1 MEGGG
6 SMLARIYADIR
17 WFLGQIGEQFVENGL
32 LNSAAALTY
41 TTLFAVVPLMTVGYV
56 ILSVLPAFSGVSE
69 QIQNFVFDNFVPES
83 SALIQ
88 DTLNDFAS
96 QARGLT
102 LAGVAFLIIT
112 AFLMLV
118 TMEQAFNRIWQVTQP
133 RRGLPRFLV
142 YWGVLTC
149 GPPLLAA
156 GLLISSYL
164 ISLPLVSDIDAFGL
178 RETLLGFVPVLFS
191 VAGFTILYYA
201 MPNCHVPF
209 RHALVGGVLTMLLF
223 EGAKWVFAEVV
234 SNSSMALIYGTFAAV
249 PLFLTWIYLVWA
261 LILASAIFVR
271 TLALERGET
280 ESDGEPLLVKAARV
294 LNLLYQAHMRGEA
307 VTDAQITKVVN
318 LTREERRV
326 VFGVLEQMNLL
337 SHTDQ
342 KEHALGRNLKSVTL
356 WDLYQR
362 LPGGLEP
369 DLIVTTDDLGRLCV
383 PLKDFVDFGA
393 DHLSKS
399 LDELFAGPAG
409 DPA

>member
-1 MEGGG
+1 
-6 SMLARIYADIR
+6 MLARIYADIR

-209 RHALVGGVLTMLLF
+209 RHALVGGILTMLLF

>member
-1 MEGGG
+1 MEGGS
-6 SMLARIYADIR
+6 SMLARIYADVR
-17 WFLGQIGEQFVENGL
+17 WFLEQIAEQFVANGL
-32 LNSAAALTY
+32 PTSAAALTY

-56 ILSVLPAFSGVSE
+56 ILSVLPAFSGVSD
-69 QIQNFVFDNFVPES
+69 QIQNFVFENFVPES
-83 SALIQ
+83 SAAIQ
-88 DTLNDFAS
+88 DALNDFAS

-102 LAGVAFLIIT
+102 LAGVAFLIVT

-118 TMEQAFNRIWQVTQP
+118 TMEQTFNRIWQVSQP

-149 GPPLLAA
+149 GPPLLAG
-156 GLLISSYL
+156 GLLVSSYL
-164 ISLPLVSDIDAFGL
+164 ISLPLVSDIDTFGL
-178 RETLLGFVPVLFS
+178 RETLLGFIPVLFS
-191 VAGFTILYYA
+191 TAGFTILYYA

-209 RHALVGGVLTMLLF
+209 RHALIGGVMTMLLF
-223 EGAKWVFAEVV
+223 EAAKWVFKVVV

-307 VTDAQITKVVN
+307 VTDAEITKAVK
-318 LTREERRV
+318 LTREERGT
-326 VFGVLEQMNLL
+326 VFDVLEHMNLL

-342 KEHALGRNLKSVTL
+342 KEYTLGRNLKSVTL

-362 LPGGLEP
+362 LPQGLEP
-369 DLIVTTDDLGRLCV
+369 EHIETTDSLSKLCV
-383 PLKDFVDFGA
+383 PLKDFVEFGL
-393 DHLSKS
+393 DRLSKS
-399 LDELFAGPAG
+399 LDELFEGPAVERS
-409 DPA
+409 

>member
-1 MEGGG
+1 
-6 SMLARIYADIR
+6 MLARIYADIR

-88 DTLNDFAS
+88 ETLNDFAS

>member
-1 MEGGG
+1 
-6 SMLARIYADIR
+6 MLARIYADIR

>member
-6 SMLARIYADIR
+6 SMLARIYADVR
-17 WFLGQIGEQFVENGL
+17 WFLEQIVVQFVEHGL
-32 LNSAAALTY
+32 PTSAAALTY

-56 ILSVLPAFSGVSE
+56 ILSVLPAFSGVSD
-69 QIQNFVFDNFVPES
+69 QIQSFVFENFVPES

-88 DTLNDFAS
+88 DRLNDFSS

-118 TMEQAFNRIWQVTQP
+118 TMEQTFNRIWQVTQP

-149 GPPLLAA
+149 GPPLLAG
-156 GLLISSYL
+156 GLLVSSYL
-164 ISLPLVSDIDAFGL
+164 ISLPLVSDIDTFGL
-178 RETLLGFVPVLFS
+178 RETVLGFVPVIFS

-209 RHALVGGVLTMLLF
+209 RHALVGGFVTMLLF
-223 EGAKWVFAEVV
+223 EGAKWVFTAVV
-234 SNSSMALIYGTFAAV
+234 SNSGMALIYGTFAAV

-307 VTDAQITKVVN
+307 VTDVDITKTVN
-318 LTREERRV
+318 LTREERKL
-326 VFGVLEQMNLL
+326 VFEVLEQMNLL
-337 SHTDQ
+337 SATEQ
-342 KEHALGRNLKSVTL
+342 KDYVLGRNLKSVTL

-362 LPGGLEP
+362 LPQGLEP
-369 DLIVTTDDLGRLCV
+369 DRIVTTDDLQKLCV
-383 PLKDFVDFGA
+383 PLKDFVEFGL
-393 DHLSKS
+393 DRLSKN
-399 LDELFAGPAG
+399 LDELFQGPAADG
-409 DPA
+409 T

>member
-1 MEGGG
+1 
-6 SMLARIYADIR
+6 MLARIYADIR

-164 ISLPLVSDIDAFGL
+164 ISLPLVSDIDASGL

>member
-1 MEGGG
+1 MEGGN
-6 SMLARIYADIR
+6 SMLARVYAEVR
-17 WFLGQIGEQFVENGL
+17 WFLDQIGEQFVENGL

-56 ILSVLPAFSGVSE
+56 MLSVLPAFSGVGE
-69 QIQNFVFDNFVPES
+69 QIQNFVFENFVPES

-88 DTLNDFAS
+88 GKLNDFSS

-149 GPPLLAA
+149 GPPLLAG
-156 GLLISSYL
+156 GLLVSSYL
-164 ISLPLVSDIDAFGL
+164 ISLPLVVDIDAFGL

-201 MPNCHVPF
+201 MPNCHVPL
-209 RHALVGGVLTMLLF
+209 RHALVGGVMTMLLF
-223 EGAKWVFAEVV
+223 EGAKWVFKEVV

-261 LILASAIFVR
+261 LILAGAIFVR

-294 LNLLYQAHMRGEA
+294 LNLLYQAHMRGEPI
-307 VTDAQITKVVN
+307 TDAQIRKAVN
-318 LTREERRV
+318 LTREERRS
-326 VFGVLEQMNLL
+326 VFDVLEQMSLL

-342 KEHALGRNLKSVTL
+342 KDYTLGRNLKSVTL
-356 WDLYQR
+356 WDLYQC
-362 LPGGLEP
+362 LPQGLEP
-369 DLIVTTDDLGRLCV
+369 DSIVTTDDLGKLCA
-383 PLKDFVDFGA
+383 PLKDFVDFGL

-399 LDELFAGPAG
+399 LDELFAGPVT
-409 DPA
+409 DRT

>member
-1 MEGGG
+1 
-6 SMLARIYADIR
+6 MLARIYADIR
-17 WFLGQIGEQFVENGL
+17 WFLEQIAEQFVANGL
-32 LNSAAALTY
+32 PTSAAALTY

-56 ILSVLPAFSGVSE
+56 ILSVLPAFAGVGE

-88 DTLNDFAS
+88 DRLNDFSS

-118 TMEQAFNRIWQVTQP
+118 TVEQTFNRIWQVTQP

-149 GPPLLAA
+149 GPPLLAG
-156 GLLISSYL
+156 GLLVSSYL
-164 ISLPLVSDIDAFGL
+164 ISLPLVSDIDAVAV
-178 RETLLGFVPVLFS
+178 LGVVPILFS

-209 RHALVGGVLTMLLF
+209 RHALVGGVMTMVLF
-223 EGAKWVFAEVV
+223 EGAKWVFKEVV
-234 SNSSMALIYGTFAAV
+234 SNSGMALIYGTFAAV

-280 ESDGEPLLVKAARV
+280 ESDGEPLLVKAARI
-294 LNLLYQAHMRGEA
+294 LNLLYQAHMRGDA
-307 VTDAQITKVVN
+307 VTDVEITKAVN
-318 LTREERRV
+318 LTRDERRI
-326 VFGVLEQMNLL
+326 VFDVLEQMNLF
-337 SHTDQ
+337 SYTDQ
-342 KEHALGRNLKSVTL
+342 KDYILGRNLKSITL
-356 WDLYQR
+356 WALYQR
-362 LPGGLEP
+362 LPQGLEP
-369 DLIVTTDDLGRLCV
+369 DRIVTTDEVAKLCA
-383 PLKDFVDFGA
+383 PLKDFVEFGV
-393 DHLSKS
+393 DRLSKS
-399 LDELFAGPAG
+399 LDELFEGPVV
-409 DPA
+409 DRT